1 MTVQERQPAHPGHIQ
16 RQEQILS
23 QAIDLLGPRI
33 IGAQAKDVVESGYS
47 ARHAGLM
54 DYHVVFAQL
63 NRVAPVPLIVQDAN
77 ETDAARVRTDLLRW
91 HDETHS
97 ATPRGT
103 QP

>member
-1 MTVQERQPAHPGHIQ
+1 
-16 RQEQILS
+16 
-23 QAIDLLGPRI
+23 
-33 IGAQAKDVVESGYS
+33 
-47 ARHAGLM
+47 M
-54 DYHVVFAQL
+54 DYHVVYAQL